1 MKIVRFLKNG
11 VKFIFATFVL
21 LGFFSTGVKA
31 QAVLPQI
38 DSTTYRQFFVITTV
52 DNSTLPGAIDEN
64 HEALVPK
71 KGISDRQLSI
81 LKSAGLGDV
90 DALYADGVLL
100 TFRIRYDQLVSEYNN
115 LPETLAGTNAATPV
129 FLSQMENLVQETAY
143 KLNDSISSIG
153 KVSLNSYLSEIKNMQ
168 SNPQVDSE
176 PILRAKSAQSVG
188 VKNVAYKVGRDE
200 ARVKLVT
207 TCTYTPHYTT
217 TFTKSDNYPVD
228 NSVKGS
234 LPVTNW
240 TSAPYS
246 YITQSGLSHFYPQ
259 QLVDYNTATIGWDT
273 NGAISNSYIEFA
285 YNNTGAPAIVQAQVY
300 AMSAGY
306 STTYNIDYSN
316 DNITWIYTGFSFVP
330 NLAGWNTVT
339 WGNVGSHLYYRL
351 SIPNT
356 PFPNEYIMEATLQ
369 KMTDTVF
376 FNTQLTEG
384 YSGVSGTCEN
394 VKANNLLWVETAR
407 CNVTS
412 SSVSPTSWISWAH
425 SKISTILKTP
435 DVIHEDKWI
444 AKVWTAVTTTI
455 IWASNNGSYEHRYY
469 EFAYTR
475 TREFDPHYGTNCS
488 IPTGR
493 VCDFAQA
500 EWCTVE
506 TSPPDMHISKVRYDW
521 TITYHPWGW
530 EVYGIMSRPG
540 TSGPWTPFAINI
552 TEWAFPTYGLGQPFA
567 NCSHHP

>member
-1 MKIVRFLKNG
+1 MKRFITALL
-11 VKFIFATFVL
+11 L
-21 LGFFSTGVKA
+21 LGCLFFTSSAKA
-31 QAVLPQI
+31 QDLLPQI
-38 DSTTYRQFFVITTV
+38 DSTTYRQFFVIATQ
-52 DNSTLPGAIDEN
+52 DHSTLPGAVNDN
-64 HEALVPK
+64 HEPLIPS
-71 KGISDRQLSI
+71 KGISDRQLGI
-81 LKSAGLGDV
+81 LQSASLEGLDRLV
-90 DALYADGVLL
+90 AAGVLL
-100 TFRIRYDQLVSEYNN
+100 DFRVSYDQLVLEYNN
-115 LPETLAGTNAATPV
+115 LPATLAGTNEATPA
-129 FLSQMENLVQETAY
+129 FLGRLENLVQATVY
-143 KLNDSISSIG
+143 KLNDSLSVAGVVNLNRYLQTSKRGQSSSDLDTSLVAAKTFSRSKGG
-153 KVSLNSYLSEIKNMQ
+153 K
-168 SNPQVDSE
+168 P
-176 PILRAKSAQSVG
+176 P
-188 VKNVAYKVGRDE
+188 
-200 ARVKLVT
+200 

-217 TFTKSDNYPVD
+217 TFNKSDNYPVD

-259 QLVDYNTATIGWDT
+259 QLVDSNTTTTGWDT
-273 NGAISNSYIEFA
+273 NGAVSNSYIEFA
-285 YNNTGAPAIVQAQVY
+285 YNNIGAPAIVQAQVY

-356 PFPNEYIMEATLQ
+356 PFPNEYIMEAKLQ

-384 YSGVSGTCEN
+384 YSDVSGTCEN
-394 VKANNLLWVETAR
+394 VKANNLLWVETLR

-425 SKISTILKTP
+425 SKISTILKTT

-455 IWASNNGSYEHRYY
+455 IWSSNNGSYEHRYY

-475 TREFDPHYGTNCS
+475 TREDDPHYGTNCS

-500 EWCTVE
+500 EWCTAE

-540 TSGPWTPFAINI
+540 TSGFWTPFAINI
-552 TEWAFPTYGLGQPFA
+552 TEWAFPTYGLGQPLA
-567 NCSHHP
+567 SCSHHP